1 MERSDVTCILW
12 PVVNRLTSG
21 FIFHLR
27 LELSMG
33 MSADFEEAIQKGST
47 NVRVG
52 SSIFGARHYP
62 EK

>member
-1 MERSDVTCILW
+1 MFLMACHKSPNLW
-12 PVVNRLTSG
+12 FV
-21 FIFHLR
+21 FHPR